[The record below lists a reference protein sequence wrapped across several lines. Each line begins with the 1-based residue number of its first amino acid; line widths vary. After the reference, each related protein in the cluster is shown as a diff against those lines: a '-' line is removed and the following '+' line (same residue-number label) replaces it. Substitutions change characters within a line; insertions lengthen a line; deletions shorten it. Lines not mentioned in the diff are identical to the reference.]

1 MNLLD
6 YNNEPIEAICANG
19 DKRRGIVI
27 NGVFYQLDLGFPNN
41 ADNENYHIKLT
52 PINENLISEARI
64 VKSDIEKR
72 IINAIL
78 EGKNKSVIILPI
90 KID

>member
-27 NGVFYQLDLGFPNN
+27 NGVFYQLDFGFPNN
-41 ADNENYHIKLT
+41 ADNESYHIKLT
-52 PINENLISEARI
+52 PINKNLILEARI
-64 VKSDIEKR
+64 IDSDIEKM
-72 IINAIL
+72 IINSIL
-78 EGKNKSVIILPI
+78 EGKNESIIILPI